1 MSYHNPDERHF
12 NTGDIVFIV
21 ASAILFLGAIGIFIW
36 LIVDAAEQHLVRNVL
51 FGSAFLLITFG
62 LVYFSIALYNHPRTA
77 RGVMWTTLILGLA
90 VYIVG
95 LCVHSSVK
103 SAPADDNALMPRT
116 EVSALEG
123 DTVPS
128 ATDTTR

>member
-1 MSYHNPDERHF
+1 M
-12 NTGDIVFIV
+12 
-21 ASAILFLGAIGIFIW
+21 
-36 LIVDAAEQHLVRNVL
+36 L